1 MYIMRKILNLVLL
14 ILFLSGGLVQAQD
27 RILIRGKVV
36 NKADKSDALIGV
48 SVVEMDKDNRIIR
61 GTTTDMN
68 GNYSITVNNTPGQK
82 LVFSYLGFVSET
94 VPIGNTAAIDI
105 SMEEEAATIVE
116 VEIVAQR
123 KVTVGA
129 LNVDERDMAN
139 AYSRIDARDVEALP
153 VSSIDQALQG
163 RMAGVDIVASSGQP
177 GAGMAIRI
185 RGTTSINNQSDP
197 LIVVNGIPYET
208 SVSDDFDFAT
218 ADEESYSQLLNISP
232 SDILEIA
239 VLKDAASTAQY
250 GSRGASG
257 VLMIRTKRGA
267 MGKPKITYNFKGTV
281 SIPRNSIPTLN
292 GDQYNTLVQESYM
305 NAGTPLN
312 LASYPEFNRDPKNPY
327 YFYNY
332 GQNTDWVK
340 LVQKTSF
347 KQDHSLS
354 LSGGGGKAIYRLSLN
369 YLDEK
374 GNIKETGLNR
384 FSTRLTLDYNISDKL
399 RVSADVNYIHTE
411 RYQPFMN
418 DILSKCYTKMP
429 NQSVYEYN
437 DLGERTPNYFS
448 PERTPQ
454 GGFGDA
460 NLSKREGGSYNPLA
474 MINNSSYESVDDRV
488 RPVFTL
494 QYDLFPALL
503 QYRGNVSFDILS
515 TRDKGFLPQSATGM
529 PWTDNSVNRS
539 NDSEREAFVIYI
551 ENQMIF
557 TPKIHKNI
565 DFQGLGKFV
574 TTDKSNESF
583 SATASNGA
591 SIYLPDVGS
600 GKLVSPNSGRSQER
614 SLQGTF
620 IAHWKFFDRY
630 IIDGIITM
638 EGNSRFGAGHRFGYF
653 PSVSA
658 RWRISGENYLRE
670 IKQLNDLS
678 IRASYGMSGK
688 APGKN
693 YLHFNKYEAYD
704 YTYLGKPGV
713 RPTSMEL
720 SDLRWERTGE
730 LNLGFNL
737 IAFNNRLNIDYDH
750 YRRET
755 NDLMFESVGI
765 PTTTGIGS
773 IYMNVG
779 TLVNTGWELSVH
791 TTPYRS
797 SDWQVGISFN
807 LSRTQNKIMQLSE
820 NVPLSTIPT
829 AANGKYMA
837 RIQEGHPLGSFY
849 GYRSQ
854 GVYLNADQTIARDK
868 DGNKAYTYDSQGRET
883 PIKMRFW
890 YPTNSYEFQPGD
902 AKYEDVNY
910 DGNIDYMDIVY
921 LGNANPLLLG
931 GFGPSLRYKRIRFDC
946 SFFFRYG
953 FHVINQTKM
962 NMEKMTNFDNQSTS
976 TLRRWRQAYENPEDA
991 PKDILPRAL
1000 GNNKGYNWLGS
1011 DRFVE
1016 DGSFMKF
1023 KSATLRYNLDRD
1035 WLRKFGFADASITF
1049 TAYNLYTWT
1058 RYTGMNPEVSARPKA
1073 SESGIFSI
1081 GYDSSRAPQNIEFNL
1096 GINIT
1101 F

>member
-1 MYIMRKILNLVLL
+1 MYIMRKILSCVLM
-14 ILFLSGGLVQAQD
+14 ILFLAGGLVQAQD

-68 GNYSITVNNTPGQK
+68 GNYSITVNNASGQK

-94 VPIGNTAAIDI
+94 VPVGNKAVIDV
-105 SMEEEAATIVE
+105 SLDEEAATIGE

-129 LNVDERDMAN
+129 LSVDERDMTN
-139 AYSRIDARDVEALP
+139 AYSRIDAREVDALP

-208 SVSDDFDFAT
+208 SISDDFDFAT

-232 SDILEIA
+232 SDILEIT

-267 MGKPKITYNFKGTV
+267 MGKPKVTYSGKGTF
-281 SIPRNSIPTLN
+281 SMPRNSIPTLN
-292 GDQYNTLVQESYM
+292 GDQYNTLIQESYM

-312 LASYPEFNRDPKNPY
+312 LAQYPQFNRDPNNPY

-340 LVQKTSF
+340 LVQQTSF
-347 KQDHSLS
+347 KQDHSLA
-354 LSGGGGKAIYRLSLN
+354 LSGGGQKAVYRISLG

-374 GNIKETGLNR
+374 GNIKKTGLNR
-384 FSTRLTLDYNISDKL
+384 FSTTLSLDYNISDKL
-399 RVSADVNYIHTE
+399 RVRADVSYIHTE
-411 RYQPFMN
+411 RFEPFMK
-418 DILSKCYTKMP
+418 DILGKTYTKMP

-448 PERTPQ
+448 PETSPQ
-454 GGFGDA
+454 GGFGSAD
-460 NLSKREGGSYNPLA
+460 LGKREGGSYNPMA
-474 MINNSSYESVDDRV
+474 MIYNSSYQTIDDRV
-488 RPVFTL
+488 RPVFVV
-494 QYDLFPALL
+494 QYDLFPGIL

-515 TRDKGFLPQSATGM
+515 TKNKGFLPLSATGM

-539 NDSEREAFVIYI
+539 NVSENEKFVVYI

-557 TPKIHKNI
+557 TPKIHEKV
-565 DFQGLGKFV
+565 DFQALGKFA
-574 TTDKSNESF
+574 TSDASNEAF
-583 SATASNGA
+583 AATSSNGP
-591 SIYLPDVGS
+591 SIFATEVGA
-600 GKLVSPNSGRSQER
+600 GKLVSPNSGRSRER

-620 IAHWKFFDRY
+620 IAHWKFFDKY
-630 IIDGIITM
+630 IVDGIMTV
-638 EGNSRFGAGHRFGYF
+638 EGNSRFGAGHRYGVF
-653 PSVSA
+653 PSVSG
-658 RWRISGENYLRE
+658 RWRVSGEKYL
-670 IKQLNDLS
+670 KDLKFLNDLS
-678 IRASYGMSGK
+678 LRANYGMSGK
-688 APGKN
+688 APKKN
-693 YLHFNKYEAYD
+693 YLHFNRYEAYD
-704 YTYLGKPGV
+704 HTYLGNPGV

-720 SDLRWERTGE
+720 ADLRWERTGE
-730 LNLGFNL
+730 VNLGFNL
-737 IAFNNRLNIDYDH
+737 IMFNNRINVDFDR

-765 PTTTGIGS
+765 PTTSGVS
-773 IYMNVG
+773 DIYMNVG
-779 TLVNTGWELSVH
+779 TLVNTGWELNIQ

-797 SDWQVGISFN
+797 SDWQVNFSFN
-807 LSRTQNKIMQLSE
+807 LSKTQNRILELSE

-829 AANGKYMA
+829 ASNGKYMA

-854 GVYLNADQTIARDK
+854 GVYLNADETIARDK
-868 DGNKAYTYDSQGRET
+868 DGNKAYTYDTQGNLI

-902 AKYEDVNY
+902 AKYEDINY

-921 LGNANPLLLG
+921 LGNASPRLLG
-931 GFGPSLRYKRIRFDC
+931 GFGPSIRYKRIRFDC
-946 SFFFRYG
+946 YFFFRYG
-953 FHVINQTKM
+953 FHIINQTKM
-962 NMEKMTNFDNQSTS
+962 DMEKMTNFDNQSTA
-976 TLRRWRQAYENPEDA
+976 TLRRWRQPYENPEDA
-991 PKDILPRAL
+991 PKDLLPRAL

-1023 KSATLRYNLDRD
+1023 KSATLRYSINRD
-1035 WLRKFGFADASITF
+1035 WLSRIGFSDASFTL

-1058 RYTGMNPEVSARPKA
+1058 RYTGMNPEVSARPSA

-1081 GYDSSRAPQNIEFNL
+1081 GYDKSKAPSNIELSL
-1096 GINIT
+1096 GINVT